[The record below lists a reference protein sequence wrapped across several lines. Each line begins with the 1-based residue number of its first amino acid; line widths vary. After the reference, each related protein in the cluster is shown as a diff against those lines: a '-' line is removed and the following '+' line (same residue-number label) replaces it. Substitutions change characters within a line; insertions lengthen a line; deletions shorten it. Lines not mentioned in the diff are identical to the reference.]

1 MRNIYFYND
10 ESNSIVLEKGNYG
23 SSIFKEKYIQALQ
36 QFQRIIKN
44 ENETKSNIIAFCGD
58 RGEGK
63 TSCMMSFK
71 YILENQDH
79 NDIKQ
84 FLQDN
89 QINPLPV
96 PSKIDVL
103 DMIEPL
109 FFDEKHDLRDLVLG
123 RLYEKVSS
131 SAELQNNVTAKREI
145 LKVFFECKHYM
156 KSLLKSRE
164 EMYNELEELELLSG
178 GIYLQQ
184 KFHQLIQTYLQKIN
198 KEYLLIFIDDFD
210 LNMKYAYEMMECIRK
225 YFNSKH
231 CVVVL
236 SCHITQLEK
245 IININMVNEKQRIY
259 DLTTPGIKYINK
271 LLPQSNRIYM
281 PRVSDFCDW
290 PLYIYENRKDNAQD
304 KPTYHSVKEAV
315 VKLIFDKTHYLFYN
329 SKNRVSSIVPDNLRG
344 LRHIISILVNMEDF
358 QSNAM
363 HEENKKRFKTFFF
376 QVWTHQLIDLHL
388 EFVQRLEENQDVM
401 SINKMVV
408 AYLYKQ
414 FLQYESLSS
423 DQLWLKN
430 IVNPSNSIYNVSVGD
445 ALTLIEYLQKRETD
459 KDTCLFLFF
468 LQSFY
473 SIKLYD
479 YYEVV
484 SEVEGQFRPSTQLE
498 EKGEIYN
505 HEAWFQQCNLL
516 QRFVNGAYFSYNPGD
531 ILPRMA
537 PKYNNEPR
545 DKKVISGTELK
556 FLLKGIQEYDQ
567 LSPEKKAEFEQK
579 FRLFEYFA
587 LTIHRNIAQKM
598 IEDFYQEEKDS
609 KQNRYRT
616 FSEPHHLK
624 AFNPNMGYFVFDVMA
639 LFYHIL
645 NIQYA
650 YTRFDEITG
659 TPMYDFAKDHNWSL
673 LNQMLDAVQPG
684 EVNYELKEKRLL
696 SDATIRNAEIWMA
709 LLELMKQNREYSKDG
724 GSNSK
729 ILSLFYYRLSNQKM
743 STYKVAQDGKPHI
756 LSFRFLKPIIKL
768 LQEVDIDTFDSV
780 FDYNW
785 NKNIVPEPV
794 KPLPHIQELFGEY
807 LATYNPVQG
816 KTITGHWKN
825 KYPEL
830 NDNILPEVK
839 TDLNRIKKPLSI
851 GELIQFLNEHV
862 MAPAPVHEEQQ
873 EQQQEVPQ
881 DADALLDAIL
891 QE

>member
-1 MRNIYFYND
+1 M
-10 ESNSIVLEKGNYG
+10 VL
-23 SSIFKEKYIQALQ
+23 
-36 QFQRIIKN
+36 
-44 ENETKSNIIAFCGD
+44 CG
-58 RGEGK
+58 
-63 TSCMMSFK
+63 
-71 YILENQDH
+71 
-79 NDIKQ
+79 
-84 FLQDN
+84 
-89 QINPLPV
+89 
-96 PSKIDVL
+96 KID
-103 DMIEPL
+103 
-109 FFDEKHDLRDLVLG
+109 G
-123 RLYEKVSS
+123 Y
-131 SAELQNNVTAKREI
+131 EI

-184 KFHQLIQTYLQKIN
+184 KFHQLIQTYLQKID

-376 QVWTHQLIDLHL
+376 QVWTHQLVDLHL

-473 SIKLYD
+473 SMKLYD
-479 YYEVV
+479 YYDVV
-484 SEVEGQFRPSTQLE
+484 SEVDGQFRPSAKLE
-498 EKGEIYN
+498 EEGEIYK

-516 QRFVNGAYFSYNPGD
+516 QRFVNGSYFSYNPGD

-537 PKYNNEPR
+537 SKYNNEPR
-545 DKKVISGTELK
+545 DKKVINGTELK
-556 FLLKGIQEYDQ
+556 LLLKGIQEYDQ

-598 IEDFYQEEKDS
+598 VEDFYQEEKDS

-645 NIQYA
+645 NIKYA
-650 YTRFDEITG
+650 YTRFDQITG

-684 EVNYELKEKRLL
+684 KVDYEFKEKRLL

-709 LLELMKQNREYSKDG
+709 LLELMKQNREYSKEG
-724 GSNSK
+724 GSNSS
-729 ILSLFYYRLSNQKM
+729 ILSYFYLMLSKQKM

-756 LSFRFLKPIIKL
+756 LSFRFLQPIVQL
-768 LQEVDIDTFDSV
+768 LKDVEAGTFDRV
-780 FDYNW
+780 FDYKG
-785 NKNIVPEPV
+785 NKNAAAGIVE
-794 KPLPHIQELFGEY
+794 PLPHIQELFGDY
-807 LATYNPVQG
+807 LASYRKAKG
-816 KTITGHWKN
+816 KTIADNLKKKFPQLN
-825 KYPEL
+825 NIVSLEDLDEL
-830 NDNILPEVK
+830 KRMESQFSK
-839 TDLNRIKKPLSI
+839 E
-851 GELIQFLNEHV
+851 ELIQFLNEHV
-862 MAPAPVHEEQQ
+862 MEAESIHEAQHEAQQ
-873 EQQQEVPQ
+873 EA
-881 DADALLDAIL
+881 ADIL
-891 QE
+891 SSAVEE